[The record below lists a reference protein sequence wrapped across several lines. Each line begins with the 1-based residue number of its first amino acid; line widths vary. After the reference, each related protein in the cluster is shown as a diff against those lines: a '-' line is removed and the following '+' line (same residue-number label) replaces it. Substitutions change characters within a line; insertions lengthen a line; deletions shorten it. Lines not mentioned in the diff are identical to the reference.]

1 MPAAATPRAKR
12 TPPADEAWAAVY
24 ELFARYRPVMV
35 AVQGEYGLRP
45 PMVFALKELDEPQPM
60 GKVAK
65 VLHCD
70 NSAVTWITDRLEE
83 RGLVERQSDPKDRR
97 VTLLALTDEGR
108 RVRDEID
115 RRLAEPP
122 PEIAALSTAD
132 QRALRDI
139 LRRALETVG
148 ERETIG

>member
-1 MPAAATPRAKR
+1 MQMATSAPKRPAAAH
-12 TPPADEAWAAVY
+12 EAWAAVY
-24 ELFARYRPVMV
+24 ELFARYRPVML

-45 PMVFALKELDEPQPM
+45 PMVFALKELDSPQPM
-60 GKVAK
+60 GKIAK
-65 VLHCD
+65 ALQCD

-83 RGLVERQSDPKDRR
+83 RGLVERQADPSDRR
-97 VTLLALTDEGR
+97 VKLLALTDEGR

-115 RRLAEPP
+115 SRLAEPP
-122 PEIAALSTAD
+122 PEIAALSAAD

-139 LRRALETVG
+139 LRRALERAG